1 MEEVK
6 PDVSEASEW
15 VESILASREKI
26 PILRDGEIVGYRYPP
41 PKRDPAEVRK
51 ANREAGEAFDK
62 MVAQWGLTEEQLM
75 AEYEAIRDADRQKR
89 RNGS

>member
-6 PDVSEASEW
+6 PGVGESSSW
-15 VESILASREKI
+15 VDKILASREKI
-26 PILRDGEIVGYRYPP
+26 PMVRDGEIVGYRYPP
-41 PKRDPAEVRK
+41 PKRDPAEVKK
-51 ANREAGEAFDK
+51 AIREAGEAFDK

-75 AEYEAIRDADRQKR
+75 AEYEAIRDAERQKR